1 MHQKAEVEEKEEEV
15 EDKIFLIFQI
25 IIQIIVQY
33 LYILIFKKKVNF
45 NLYIS

>member
-33 LYILIFKKKVNF
+33 LYILILKKKVNF